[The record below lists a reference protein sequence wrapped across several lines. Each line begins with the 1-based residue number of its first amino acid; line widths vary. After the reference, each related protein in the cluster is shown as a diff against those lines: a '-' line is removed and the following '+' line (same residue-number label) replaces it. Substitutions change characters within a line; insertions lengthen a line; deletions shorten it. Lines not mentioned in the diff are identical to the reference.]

1 MCSSRWEMPICAR
14 DSCAPAVR
22 THTPTATDRTAAT
35 RSVRTVTPLGAMV
48 RRTSSSRR
56 TVCTGAA
63 SGLLEQRLPGEPH
76 AAALVD
82 LEQLDPDRVALLDH
96 VLGPLG
102 AAVLQLRDVQ
112 QAFDAGED
120 LDEGA
125 EGGGALHHALV
136 DRPDVGGLE
145 HLADQVARLLAA
157 AADGRDGH
165 GAGVV
170 HVDLGAGLLLQ
181 RPDVLALGA
190 DQLADPVG

>member
-125 EGGGALHHALV
+125 
-136 DRPDVGGLE
+136 
-145 HLADQVARLLAA
+145 
-157 AADGRDGH
+157 
-165 GAGVV
+165 GVV

-190 DQLADPVG
+190 DQLADPVGRDLQRDDAGRVLGELRP